1 MPLTCEKKAYRVQ
14 VNPSEKLTGSARV
27 LAGLFFCCCCF
38 VFFLFLFFLTVTV
51 NFLLLAV
58 KWPKI
63 LVLAVT
69 STPPS
74 RPSDKFLLIT
84 DNSFLTRDIKFQEKI

>member
-1 MPLTCEKKAYRVQ
+1 MPLTCEKK
-14 VNPSEKLTGSARV
+14 
-27 LAGLFFCCCCF
+27 GLLCSGQSQREINGLCESFGRL
-38 VFFLFLFFLTVTV
+38 VFLFYFIFFILTVTV
-51 NFLLLAV
+51 RFLLLAV

-63 LVLAVT
+63 FVLAVT

-74 RPSDKFLLIT
+74 RPSDKFLLIS